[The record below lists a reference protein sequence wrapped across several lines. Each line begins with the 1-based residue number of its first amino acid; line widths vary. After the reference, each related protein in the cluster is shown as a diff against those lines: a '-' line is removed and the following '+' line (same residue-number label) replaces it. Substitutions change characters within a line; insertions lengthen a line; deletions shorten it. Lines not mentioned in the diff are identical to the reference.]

1 MNQSG
6 KSTKRERQRENR
18 ARKREAHA
26 AAEKRRRRW
35 RSVRGFA
42 LLLIPVAAI
51 FLFLAVRGGNDDGS
65 QSATSTTK
73 PATTETTTA
82 KPGTTNPATTT
93 ITTLPAKAP
102 LPKPEITIDATKK
115 YTATIETTQGK
126 IVLALDAAGA
136 PVSVNNFVYLARK
149 GYYDGLLINRAS
161 RNFVIQTGSPN
172 NTQSGGPGY
181 SVQSEPPPGAYAIG
195 SVAWAKAGNEP
206 AGTAGSQ
213 FFIGTGSNITTLP
226 RDYGYIGTVTEGLAV
241 AQKIMGFA
249 PASGDGPP
257 SPQVQMTKV
266 TITES

>member
-1 MNQSG
+1 MTQSG

-18 ARKREAHA
+18 ARKLEAQA
-26 AAEKRRRRW
+26 AAEKRRRLW

-51 FLFLAVRGGNDDGS
+51 FFFLVVRGGNDDGG
-65 QSATSTTK
+65 QSATSATRPETTK
-73 PATTETTTA
+73 PATS
-82 KPGTTNPATTT
+82 T

-102 LPKPEITIDATKK
+102 LPKPEVTIDAAKK

-126 IVLALDAAGA
+126 IVIALDAAGA

-161 RNFVIQTGSPN
+161 KNFVIQTGSPN

-181 SVQSEPPPGAYAIG
+181 SIQSEPPPGAYAIG

-213 FFIGTGSNITTLP
+213 FFIGTGSNITTLA
-226 RDYGYIGTVTEGLAV
+226 RDYGYIGTVTEGITV

-249 PASGDGPP
+249 PASSDGPP
-257 SPQVQMTKV
+257 SPPVQMTKV